1 MMSDP
6 TLPTPNGKS
15 DLWLLIAHSFRFVHF
30 KSSVLTNI
38 GKEGSWPLPQSL
50 NQFWEVFWST
60 YTNWTKR
67 SSTRIITKTKSRL
80 RIEGSWTS
88 KAGKTEGKWPW
99 TFPSK
104 WVDITRRCRS
114 SCYDKFLSKRTR
126 LVTFPSWKCQLC
138 VLPDFCYILKHF
150 SRFFNHNDFN
160 GWN

>member
-1 MMSDP
+1 MIAHCAFISIRAFLRVPYSQILVEKVRD
-6 TLPTPNGKS
+6 LFLKVSINSGKS
-15 DLWLLIAHSFRFVHF
+15 FDPHTR
-30 KSSVLTNI
+30 
-38 GKEGSWPLPQSL
+38 
-50 NQFWEVFWST
+50 
-60 YTNWTKR
+60 YTNRTKR

-150 SRFFNHNDFN
+150 SRFFNHNDLN